1 LTEKL
6 NNCNL
11 CEINESKFRITL
23 TLFLCKKCIDAIKNL
38 NPLKLYTLLLG
49 SNKDLMKI
57 EIEEIKN
64 GG

>member
-11 CEINESKFRITL
+11 CEIKESKFRIIL
-23 TLFLCKKCIDAIKNL
+23 TLFLCKKCIDEIKNL

-49 SNKDLMKI
+49 SKMKI

>member
-23 TLFLCKKCIDAIKNL
+23 TLFLCKKCIDGIKNV
-38 NPLKLYTLLLG
+38 NPLKLYTLLFG
-49 SNKDLMKI
+49 SKMKI

>member
-11 CEINESKFRITL
+11 CGIEENNFKLILS
-23 TLFLCKKCIDAIKNL
+23 LFLCKKCVNDIRNI
-38 NPLKLYTLLLG
+38 NPLKLYNLLLG
-49 SNKDLMKI
+49 SNKDFLI

>member
-1 LTEKL
+1 
-6 NNCNL
+6 L
-11 CEINESKFRITL
+11 CEIEESNFKLTL
-23 TLFLCKKCIDAIKNL
+23 SLFLCKKCIEAIKNL

-49 SNKDLMKI
+49 SNKDLIKI